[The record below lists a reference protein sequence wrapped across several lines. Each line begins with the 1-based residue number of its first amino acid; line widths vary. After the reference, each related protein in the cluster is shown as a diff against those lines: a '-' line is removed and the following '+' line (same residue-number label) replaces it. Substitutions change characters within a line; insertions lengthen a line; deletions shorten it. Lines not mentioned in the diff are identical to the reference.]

1 MVIGIDID
9 QRLVKNAI
17 ENIHRVINTEST
29 IEILDQ
35 KDEFMEEDEGS
46 HTKLIELLSKTKNL
60 PKSLQLSLQ
69 QENLFLKQNLD
80 KKGIG
85 KVKEKLY

>member
-1 MVIGIDID
+1 MKNEFQILDVTLAHYLYKQQPNPKLVIGIDID

-29 IEILDQ
+29 IEILEQ

-60 PKSLQLSLQ
+60 PKSLQLSL
-69 QENLFLKQNLD
+69 
-80 KKGIG
+80 
-85 KVKEKLY
+85 

>member
-1 MVIGIDID
+1 
-9 QRLVKNAI
+9 
-17 ENIHRVINTEST
+17 
-29 IEILDQ
+29 
-35 KDEFMEEDEGS
+35 MEEDEGS